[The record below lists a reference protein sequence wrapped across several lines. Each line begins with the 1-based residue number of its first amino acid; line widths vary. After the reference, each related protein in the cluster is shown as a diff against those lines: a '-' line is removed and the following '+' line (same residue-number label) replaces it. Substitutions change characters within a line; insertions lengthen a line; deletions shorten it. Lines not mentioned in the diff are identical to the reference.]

1 MVSGS
6 KRLNKVARR
15 QRTDR
20 TLGVIAIVTI
30 LIAWILGSQRA
41 QGDLMPAIYSAMPE
55 AECLE
60 QINDDLYVAYA
71 DAGKETL
78 LGYVALG
85 ESSGYG
91 GPLLVAVAVN
101 TTGNTVGMTIASHK
115 ETPAW
120 MKTVLNTNLLGSLI
134 DKPYSDNFIVG
145 EDVDSITGAT
155 YTARAIAESVLS
167 ASHAVAEHIGL
178 PVTPPPK
185 PKIVFGLPEIVLV
198 GLFAAGYFGH
208 QRTFKYKKLIRWA
221 SILVGL
227 IVLGIMYNSPLTLSY
242 VNKFLLGFWPQWQTH
257 IYWYLLIGGILFVFT
272 VDNKNPY
279 CEWFCPFGAAQE
291 CLGVI
296 GGAKPRSEGRY
307 KDLLI
312 WVQRGLAWLAI
323 VLALYC
329 RNPGITSFEVF
340 GTLFDLTG
348 SSLQFGLLGIIV
360 IASLFIKR
368 PWCKYLCPLKPVLDL
383 YRTFRK
389 WVLESWKRLRARAA
403 G

>member
-1 MVSGS
+1 MVNGS

-41 QGDLMPAIYSAMPE
+41 RGDLMPAIYSAMPE
-55 AECLE
+55 AEYLE

-101 TTGNTVGMTIASHK
+101 TTGDTIGMTIASHK

-120 MKTVLNTNLLGSLI
+120 MKIVLNTNLLGSLI
-134 DKPYSDNFIVG
+134 DKPYSDNFVVG

-208 QRTFKYKKLIRWA
+208 QRTFRYKKLIRWVT
-221 SILVGL
+221 ILVGL
-227 IVLGIMYNSPLTLSY
+227 IVLGVMYNSPLTLSY
-242 VNKFLLGFWPQWQTH
+242 INKFLLGFWPEWQTH

-296 GGAKPRSEGRY
+296 GGAKLRSEGRY

-323 VLALYC
+323 VLALYF

-348 SSLQFGLLGIIV
+348 SSLQFGLLGIIM

-368 PWCKYLCPLKPVLDL
+368 PWCKYLCPLRPVMDL

-389 WVLESWKRLRARAA
+389 WVMESWKRLRARAA